1 MSGRFQKKVSSNQR
15 GYNFVYFYRI
25 SLYFLL
31 FGFVGEPFL
40 ELSPN
45 LAEVNANSRGV
56 RIFQDLHGV
65 YHCSSPIVTNYT
77 SPMPIQPEMV
87 RQEVQ
92 TLKSDFNARLK
103 QVLFNAMVSTYY
115 AW

>member
-1 MSGRFQKKVSSNQR
+1 
-15 GYNFVYFYRI
+15 
-25 SLYFLL
+25 
-31 FGFVGEPFL
+31 
-40 ELSPN
+40 
-45 LAEVNANSRGV
+45 
-56 RIFQDLHGV
+56 
-65 YHCSSPIVTNYT
+65 
-77 SPMPIQPEMV
+77 MPIQPELV